1 MAENVHFHL
10 VLFWGVWLWISFV
23 LFFSR
28 PCDASMMMQNS
39 FGKPY
44 GVFTFLLVK
53 GVAGDGEQHRAYW
66 LWASLAAQKEI
77 GC

>member
-1 MAENVHFHL
+1 
-10 VLFWGVWLWISFV
+10 
-23 LFFSR
+23 
-28 PCDASMMMQNS
+28 MMMQNS

-53 GVAGDGEQHRAYW
+53 GVAGDGGQHRAYW